1 MEDSFKKTFL
11 RRIRKPGNHAAIM
24 PIHNSS
30 TGLHEELF
38 RSFLSSSE
46 IQIENLSY
54 STKVLADLL
63 V

>member
-1 MEDSFKKTFL
+1 
-11 RRIRKPGNHAAIM
+11 M